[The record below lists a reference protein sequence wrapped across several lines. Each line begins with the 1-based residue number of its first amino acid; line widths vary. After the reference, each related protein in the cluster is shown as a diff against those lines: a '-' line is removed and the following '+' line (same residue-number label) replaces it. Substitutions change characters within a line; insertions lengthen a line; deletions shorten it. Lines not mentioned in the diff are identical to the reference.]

1 MNKTSF
7 IREIT
12 KNVENYTQKEVAEI
26 LDAAQK
32 VLTDALVAGEKV
44 SFVGFG
50 SFETTERAAREGRNP
65 ATGEPLHID
74 ASRSVKFKAG
84 KALKETVKNS

>member
-50 SFETTERAAREGRNP
+50 SFETTKRAARVGRNP
-65 ATGEPLHID
+65 QTGEEISIP
-74 ASRSVKFKAG
+74 ASKIPKFKAG
-84 KALKETVKNS
+84 KAFKEAIKNS